1 MQTTF
6 LAASNGQALAKN
18 LITGDTYPNV
28 TNVTSFTH
36 DVTNLKTLIEVFKI
50 HAEEGNCLIKG
61 ELDRP
66 LINESRAGHS
76 KQSATYLLVLDIDHN
91 SLPFK
96 SRNDLV
102 DTLGF
107 KGISYI
113 FQHSASSKSE
123 SSLRG
128 HYFILLDK
136 PTQTSL
142 VKEKVKALN
151 FEHLYNYIELSNNKL
166 SLKWPLDITVN
177 DNGKVIY
184 LATPIQ
190 EQDPIQERFLLVERA
205 NPSYTFQPS
214 TDEYN
219 VHDVVNQLRDNNGLP
234 TKTAP
239 TNNLIKIDPDEVKIT
254 NLEERDNNFIYLN
267 LNGGDSWGYY
277 FNRESPNIVYNF
289 KGEPNFF
296 LSDLCPTTYD
306 KFKITEVEGGGEL
319 NITASGT
326 LEISKSIGFRD
337 PVLDRYW
344 QVKYNPEN
352 FEVNYM
358 HSTSS
363 KDRVND
369 FLITNGEERLKHITD
384 WDLEFNPTSLDQI
397 RPNDKWINAF
407 KPTSYMIDTD
417 RQSTVP
423 KHCEI
428 LLRHL
433 TVDQECF
440 DAFTN
445 WLAYI
450 FQFRK
455 KTGTAWVLHGTTGT
469 GKGTL
474 FDVLLQPLFGYD
486 YTHMGNTDQVTE
498 DKNLFM
504 EQNLICVIDEFELK
518 NDIQGSQQ
526 YARLRSYITEPIIPI
541 RAMRMNAVKR
551 KSYANFIMT
560 TNRPTCMKVEE
571 EDRRMNFAPRQT
583 LSLPVADP
591 DAFREELKKE
601 LTQFANFLRQYKVN
615 KGAVKSSLKNEA
627 RAKMIQQSRSSH
639 EEFFFAIKTSNL
651 DFFTDQFMEKPD
663 PMQIPE
669 YLAYQKEV
677 LSWVDDASNDLNTKI
692 TKETLL
698 NIYLWVTGANKK
710 TITLNKFTSICAN
723 NGLDFQRRIIK
734 YPACSGGSVA
744 KRKQLI
750 EVTWT
755 GQVEGFLTTTAPEP
769 SNVIKIND
777 A

>member
-18 LITGDTYPNV
+18 LITGNTYPNV

-36 DVTNLKTLIEVFKI
+36 DIPNLTTLIEVFKI
-50 HAEEGNCLIKG
+50 HAEEGHCLIKG

-66 LINESRAGHS
+66 LINESRAGHT
-76 KQSATYLLVLDIDHN
+76 KQTATYLLILDIDHDD
-91 SLPFK
+91 LPFK
-96 SRNDLV
+96 DRNDLV

-107 KGISYI
+107 NDTSYI
-113 FQHSASSKSE
+113 FQHSASSKDE
-123 SSLRG
+123 NSLRG

-136 PTQTSL
+136 PIQTDAIKQY
-142 VKEKVKALN
+142 VKNIN
-151 FEHLYNYIELSNNKL
+151 FKHLYNYLSLSNNKL
-166 SLKWPLDITVN
+166 SLKWPVDITVN
-177 DNGKVIY
+177 DNGKIIY

-190 EQDPIQERFLLVERA
+190 EHDPIKDRFLLVERTNA
-205 NPSYTFQPS
+205 THSFQP
-214 TDEYN
+214 TKEEYN
-219 VHDVVNQLRDNNGLP
+219 VHDVVNQLRDNTGLVP
-234 TKTAP
+234 KTAP
-239 TNNLIKIDPDEVKIT
+239 TNDLIKIDPNEVKIT
-254 NLEERDNNFIYLN
+254 GLEERDNNFIYLN

-296 LSDLCPTTYD
+296 LSDLCPETYN
-306 KFKITEVEGGGEL
+306 KFKLTEVDGGGAL
-319 NITASGT
+319 NITPEGD
-326 LEISKSIGFRD
+326 LEISKAIGFRD

-352 FEVNYM
+352 FHVTYM

-369 FLITNGEERLKHITD
+369 FLITNGEERLKHIPD
-384 WDLEFNPTSLDQI
+384 WDLEFNPTALDQI
-397 RPNDKWINAF
+397 RPQQKWVNTF
-407 KPTSYMIDTD
+407 KPTEYMTRSD
-417 RQSTVP
+417 RQTSMP
-423 KHCEI
+423 KHCEL

-433 TVDQECF
+433 TVDEQCF
-440 DAFTN
+440 NAFTN

-474 FDVLLQPLFGYD
+474 YEILIQPLFGYD
-486 YTHMGNTDQVTE
+486 YTHMGITDQVTE

-504 EQNLICVIDEFELK
+504 EQNLICVVDEFELK

-526 YARLRSYITEPIIPI
+526 YARLRSYITEPIVAI
-541 RAMRMNAVKR
+541 RAMRMNAIKR
-551 KSYANFIMT
+551 KSYANFVMV

-583 LSLPVADP
+583 LPLPVADP

-601 LTQFANFLRQYKVN
+601 ITAFADYLRQYKVN
-615 KGAVKSSLKNEA
+615 KSAVKVSLKNEA
-627 RAKMIQQSRSSH
+627 RAKMIQQSRTSH
-639 EEFFFAIKTSNL
+639 EEFFFSIKTGNL
-651 DFFTDQFMEKPD
+651 DFFTDQFLEKPD
-663 PMQIPE
+663 PMYIAE
-669 YLAYQKEV
+669 YLTYQKEV
-677 LSWVDDASNDLNTKI
+677 MKWVENASENDNTKI

-698 NIYLWVTGANKK
+698 YIYTWVTGSTRKNI
-710 TITLNKFTSICAN
+710 TINKFTSICAN
-723 NGLDFQRRIIK
+723 NGLDFQRRVIDS
-734 YPACSGGSVA
+734 ASA

-755 GQVEGFLTTTAPEP
+755 GQTEGLLATAAPEP